1 LGNTLTILPLGDRD
15 KEHGYGPVA
24 FNVRPKDGAEEGEQI
39 GALIVGKN
47 FASFDFGYFAL
58 FQRQQQIT
66 KPFLGAEFLLSKKI
80 MAEETENLSGA
91 LKQMLNRDSP
101 FEIRAIEG
109 C

>member
-1 LGNTLTILPLGDRD
+1 
-15 KEHGYGPVA
+15 
-24 FNVRPKDGAEEGEQI
+24 
-39 GALIVGKN
+39 VGKN

-80 MAEETENLSGA
+80 MAEEAENLSGA

-101 FEIRAIEG
+101 FEIRAIKG